1 LEECIDGG
9 LPVPQDSTQLSPPL
23 IPGAENLSK
32 GNRHASQ
39 LGTDSP
45 AQESVL
51 MEDSDLGHIAGIK
64 P

>member
-1 LEECIDGG
+1 LEERIHGG
-9 LPVPQDSTQLSPPL
+9 LPVPQDSAQLSPPL

-32 GNRHASQ
+32 GNCGASQ

-51 MEDSDLGHIAGIK
+51 MEDADLGHIAWIK